1 MLASTT
7 PSLAEEGEQFRYGL
21 EGNNLV
27 FTNAGEAIAGG
38 SFRTFVRDGQRA
50 NISVE
55 LVDIVSNSTGSKK
68 AIPLDSSPF
77 SPKGLVKFTKNY
89 PIYTPSEE
97 FQYFETAIRFKDDIT
112 VDRPVLG
119 GIAITLVPVDR
130 PDKEVVVQSKIVATF
145 AYMPSTGID
154 LEKYAPALTLT
165 GPIIERRT
173 PDFFPLSLIPEL
185 PFVFNHGDVRLS
197 HQLKNTG
204 KIFLETTT
212 ERSAKQVGLFGQRD
226 KMLIED
232 SKTAFLVPEQY
243 VADVADIAFSE
254 SVDRNL
260 GIGLYSFEIS
270 ATGEMGDEIN
280 ARASNQQLLFV
291 FPWKQTLLA
300 MGVLVLL
307 RKRIRRTFSSFAEL
321 IRAFR
326 DFLKSRTPHSTR
338 VPAPRP
344 STFVPVGARS
354 ALASNQAPRPLYAPT
369 ESYTRTSPYKPRPG
383 SSEGRPLYPYWY
395 EPPTNG
401 S

>member
-7 PSLAEEGEQFRYGL
+7 PSLAEEGDPFRYGL

-27 FTNAGEAIAGG
+27 FTNTNEAIAGG
-38 SFRTFVRDGQRA
+38 SFRTFIKDGQRA

-55 LVDIVSNSTGSKK
+55 LVDIVSNSNGSKK
-68 AIPLDSSPF
+68 AIPLDSNPF
-77 SPKGLVKFTKNY
+77 TPKGLVKFTKSY
-89 PIYTPSEE
+89 PIYSPSEE
-97 FQYFETAIRFKDDIT
+97 FQYFETALRFKDEI
-112 VDRPVLG
+112 VLDRPVLG
-119 GIAITLVPVDR
+119 GVAISLVPIDQKA
-130 PDKEVVVQSKIVATF
+130 DEVVVQSKIIATF
-145 AYMPSTGID
+145 AYLPSSGID
-154 LEKYAPALTLT
+154 LEKYYPALSLT

-185 PFVFNHGDVRLS
+185 PFVFNHGDVQMRYL
-197 HQLKNTG
+197 LKNSG
-204 KIFLETTT
+204 KIFLETQAM
-212 ERSAKQVGLFGQRD
+212 RSAEQVGLFGQPD
-226 KMLIED
+226 QLILQD

-243 VADVADIAFSE
+243 FEETTDVALSG

-260 GIGLYSFEIS
+260 GIGLYSFEVS
-270 ATGEMGDEIN
+270 ASGEMGDQVK
-280 ARASNQQLLFV
+280 ASASNQQLLFI

-326 DFLKSRTPHSTR
+326 DFLKSRTPHPTR